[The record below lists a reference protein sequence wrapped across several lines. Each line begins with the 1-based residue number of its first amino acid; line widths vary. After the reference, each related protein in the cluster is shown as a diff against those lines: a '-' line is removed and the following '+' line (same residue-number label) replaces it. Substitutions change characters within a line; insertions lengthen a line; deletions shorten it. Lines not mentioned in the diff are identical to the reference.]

1 MEIALQLTRATPTT
15 SPMRS
20 TFGTRPI
27 DTRGLAGRL
36 SSDAQFDHR
45 AETVSGRYLTGNG
58 GGATASVRCISMLDS
73 TPAPAGQLLREWRV
87 RRRMSQLDLASEAGI
102 SARHLSFVE
111 TGRSRPSREMLLHLA
126 ENLDVPLR
134 ERNPLLMAAGYA
146 PTYQATDFDAPEMQ
160 SVRDAVERLLAA
172 HEPYPAILV
181 DRRWNLVSANRAAT
195 VLVDGVAPELIAPN
209 CNVLRASLHPQGLA
223 PRIVNIAPWSA
234 HVIDNLRRQIAV
246 TGDDEL
252 RELERE
258 LLGYARDMG
267 VTVPPPAEAPR
278 AIATTMR
285 LRTQWGELALMT
297 LIATF
302 GTALDITLAELS
314 LETFL
319 PADPATAAA
328 LYERMNSGSA

>member
-1 MEIALQLTRATPTT
+1 
-15 SPMRS
+15 
-20 TFGTRPI
+20 
-27 DTRGLAGRL
+27 
-36 SSDAQFDHR
+36 
-45 AETVSGRYLTGNG
+45 
-58 GGATASVRCISMLDS
+58 MLDS

-146 PTYQATDFDAPEMQ
+146 PTYQATDFEAPEMQ

-181 DRRWNLVSANRAAT
+181 DRRWNLVSANLAAA
-195 VLVDGVAPELIAPN
+195 VLVEGVAPDLIAPT

-258 LLGYARDMG
+258 LLGYARDLG

-297 LIATF
+297 MIATF

-319 PADPATAAA
+319 PADAATAAA
-328 LYERMNSGSA
+328 LYERMNSSRG